1 MLRRYWTSPNACFG
15 PSEFIFAR
23 PFGPSALTVILTVQA
38 THLLSPVPEARLRQ
52 PIERT
57 VFFAKIIKIR
67 SHVHRGARCTLDE
80 IVRHELAAMP
90 VKTVA
95 QPGAQRLKFALADFA
110 RDLWV
115 RLDRGRIKLS
125 HRI

>member
-15 PSEFIFAR
+15 PL
-23 PFGPSALTVILTVQA
+23 GPSALTIILTVQA
-38 THLLSPVPEARLRQ
+38 TQLLSPVPGHAYGRK

-67 SHVHRGARCTLDE
+67 SHVHRCARCTLDK

-90 VKTVA
+90 IKAVA
-95 QPGAQRLKFALADFA
+95 QPGTQCPEFPGGDFMRDFWA
-110 RDLWV
+110 RF
-115 RLDRGRIKLS
+115 DRGGIKL
-125 HRI
+125 RR